1 MYKQRAKLLQKI
13 GLNYQQSLEL
23 VRHYIKTEL
32 LAEKIQEER
41 QTHYI
46 SKQIF
51 CSSYKPDPLSPF
63 FQAAKGELSFL
74 YEEVELMKDFDDSI
88 NFSDVDYISRK
99 IGTLS
104 DIFSFDSPKA
114 AISFW
119 NCNVR
124 ALFQAYI
131 ELHESVD
138 GSCTLII
145 RELDTLY
152 SIKPVLS
159 IHRKHLKQVILYLL
173 SCAKELHKHNKL
185 HSIAFERVENQNLR
199 DSQASRTSS
208 FLTSLGAVETN
219 IMSLATPRTA
229 YSRPVTAFIL

>member
-74 YEEVELMKDFDDSI
+74 YE
-88 NFSDVDYISRK
+88 
-99 IGTLS
+99 
-104 DIFSFDSPKA
+104 
-114 AISFW
+114 
-119 NCNVR
+119 
-124 ALFQAYI
+124 
-131 ELHESVD
+131 
-138 GSCTLII
+138 
-145 RELDTLY
+145 
-152 SIKPVLS
+152 
-159 IHRKHLKQVILYLL
+159 
-173 SCAKELHKHNKL
+173 
-185 HSIAFERVENQNLR
+185 
-199 DSQASRTSS
+199 
-208 FLTSLGAVETN
+208 
-219 IMSLATPRTA
+219 
-229 YSRPVTAFIL
+229 